1 MQQWLLFMSDL
12 KLNDTH
18 LLCEIIINI
27 YDKNELK
34 IPESNIVIGVVPIRI
49 LQDKTLATIG
59 KN

>member
-1 MQQWLLFMSDL
+1 MSDL